1 MIVNILQILGIYACL
16 IVNTIALTIVLSTTK
31 KEDKDA

>member
-16 IVNTIALTIVLSTTK
+16 IVSAIALTIVLSTTK